1 MEVDV
6 PTIKAGRSKITGR
19 IISPNETNKDSI
31 FVTIGVPMPISGEYA
46 KYYVLVDRSGK
57 FSIDVNAE
65 TDVSLIG
72 LSSSL
77 NPYKSLVIKLTNG
90 GVTNIDVAYNSDF
103 DIENLDVTPMGM
115 TQNDMTR
122 GMEVVYKMIAYRPD
136 RVPEPLYA
144 KSTDYFLNHAKNT
157 ILERLQILNSDT
169 LISKELK
176 GVLSKDFRLL
186 LYNAHV
192 FDYEGE
198 MLLNYNNT
206 NTDKSKKPD
215 IRNIDRSYFRFLKDF
230 NLNDLQY
237 LYCSTFPEF
246 QKTILQNEN
255 LGLPVIGE
263 STIPSWLAK
272 VKVILA
278 DLVGFDK
285 GQYYDI
291 LAANAYARQLNEEV
305 KPLTK
310 RQKENIVKYW
320 KQGEIAKILFRKN
333 RQVIELD
340 KVKSAAVVNEISS
353 VPVDKLVETITS
365 KYKNKVV
372 LVDLWATWCAPCLN
386 AMQRF
391 KSTKSEFLHKD
402 VVFVYL
408 TNSSSPRNLWEEKIK
423 GIGNEHY
430 YLTDAQWEY
439 IMNHYGFDA
448 IPSYLLFN
456 KEGALINKFTAF
468 PENDKVKGMINR
480 LL

>member
-198 MLLNYNNT
+198 MLL
-206 NTDKSKKPD
+206 
-215 IRNIDRSYFRFLKDF
+215 
-230 NLNDLQY
+230 
-237 LYCSTFPEF
+237 
-246 QKTILQNEN
+246 
-255 LGLPVIGE
+255 
-263 STIPSWLAK
+263 
-272 VKVILA
+272 
-278 DLVGFDK
+278 
-285 GQYYDI
+285 
-291 LAANAYARQLNEEV
+291 
-305 KPLTK
+305 
-310 RQKENIVKYW
+310 
-320 KQGEIAKILFRKN
+320 
-333 RQVIELD
+333 
-340 KVKSAAVVNEISS
+340 
-353 VPVDKLVETITS
+353 
-365 KYKNKVV
+365 
-372 LVDLWATWCAPCLN
+372 
-386 AMQRF
+386 
-391 KSTKSEFLHKD
+391 
-402 VVFVYL
+402 
-408 TNSSSPRNLWEEKIK
+408 
-423 GIGNEHY
+423 
-430 YLTDAQWEY
+430 
-439 IMNHYGFDA
+439 
-448 IPSYLLFN
+448 
-456 KEGALINKFTAF
+456 
-468 PENDKVKGMINR
+468 
-480 LL
+480 